1 MMCQISDRLVLHGN
15 MSRLFQVGC
24 VFMSAC
30 GTLACVQFK
39 VGLRLHVF
47 LYQIMACL
55 IQGRV
60 AFTCVPVPDSVVS
73 NSREGCVY
81 MCSCTILWRVL

>member
-1 MMCQISDRLVLHGN
+1 MMCQLSDGFVFHGN

-24 VFMSAC
+24 VFMPAC
-30 GTLACVQFK
+30 STLACVQFK

-60 AFTCVPVPDSVVS
+60 AFTCVPVPDHGVS
-73 NSREGCVY
+73 NSR
-81 MCSCTILWRVL
+81 